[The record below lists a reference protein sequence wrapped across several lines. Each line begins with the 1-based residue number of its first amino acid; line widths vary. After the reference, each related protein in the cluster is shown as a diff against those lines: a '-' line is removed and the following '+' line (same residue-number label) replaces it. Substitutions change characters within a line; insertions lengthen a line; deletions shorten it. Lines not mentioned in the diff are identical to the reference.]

1 MHVQSA
7 MEDINLVFKDMGDLM
22 YEQGEMIG
30 KLSWPMTDVEMLS
43 CDWLEG
49 IDKFGTVCRNRKII
63 ISFTDYNF
71 GTHI

>member
-1 MHVQSA
+1 

-22 YEQGEMIG
+22 YEHGEMIG
-30 KLSWPMTDVEMLS
+30 KLSWQMTDVEMLS

-49 IDKFGTVCRNRKII
+49 IDKFGTVCRNSKII